1 MSKEWQLY
9 KDGQSY
15 GPYTEEQMEQFVRD
29 GRILPA
35 DLVWNGGMEQ
45 WIPAEQAS
53 FFAAQPAHYVP
64 NSPTPRPGSSASG
77 LKIVGLILT
86 SIILFFA
93 GWAYQ
98 GNLGLERTILNA
110 NYYRSLFQEV
120 GVASMLHQ
128 GFRELMI
135 PAAATTAGMPGTP
148 PGDISQVDT
157 LVAEA
162 FSEEW
167 IEEQLLLI
175 IDDYLAVM
183 KGEQQTFTAVL
194 DLREVK
200 DKLMQGQDAE
210 LQMLYADLPDQLPLQ
225 DIMGADAEMWEE
237 LQEEISSIHQSQR
250 IYNFAQYIFFA
261 FLLLCC
267 FLMAG
272 PAGAL
277 KWFGS
282 ATLFSGV
289 TFWGMLQVG
298 DYLVA
303 SLFPPEIAEFQLI
316 VEHLFSSISRLS
328 LIYAAVGLALLT
340 GGIIWGILKKP
351 KLLSS

>member
-15 GPYTEEQMEQFVRD
+15 GPYTEEQMAQFVRD
-29 GRILPA
+29 GRVLPA
-35 DLVWNGGMEQ
+35 DLVWNAGMEQ
-45 WIPAEQAS
+45 WIPAEQAP
-53 FFAAQPAHYVP
+53 FFAAHLAHHVP
-64 NSPTPRPGSSASG
+64 MSPTPRPGSSNSG

-93 GWAYQ
+93 GWVYQ
-98 GNLGLERTILNA
+98 SNLGLERTLLNTD
-110 NYYRSLFQEV
+110 YYRSFFQEV
-120 GVASMLHQ
+120 GLASMLHQ
-128 GFRELMI
+128 EFQELMI
-135 PAAATTAGMPGTP
+135 PAADTAGMPGTP
-148 PGDISQVDT
+148 PGDVSQGD
-157 LVAEA
+157 A

-167 IEEQLLLI
+167 MEEQLLLI
-175 IDDYLAVM
+175 IDDYLAVI

-200 DKLMQGQDAE
+200 ENLMQGQEAE
-210 LQMLYADLPDQLPLQ
+210 LQVLYADLPDQIPLQ

-282 ATLFSGV
+282 ATLFSGI

-303 SLFPPEIAEFQLI
+303 SLFPPEIAELQLI
-316 VEHLFSSISRLS
+316 VNHLFSSISRLS
-328 LIYAAVGLALLT
+328 LIYAAVGLALLAS
-340 GGIIWGILKKP
+340 GIIWGRYK
-351 KLLSS
+351 KLLPNHSA